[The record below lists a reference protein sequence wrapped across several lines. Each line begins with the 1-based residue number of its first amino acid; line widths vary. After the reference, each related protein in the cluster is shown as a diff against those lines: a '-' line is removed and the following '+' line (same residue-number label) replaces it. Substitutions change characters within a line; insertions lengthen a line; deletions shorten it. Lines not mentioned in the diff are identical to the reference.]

1 MFSYRQLVRSICSPG
16 EFNGFSCF
24 PEALVVFYTGK
35 PEKAL
40 SSRDSVVVKNLT
52 ARAGDTR
59 DAGLVRRSER
69 SSGAG
74 KSNPLQYFLPG
85 KFHGQRSLAG
95 YSPWGHKESDTT
107 EQARSIRGNRVNS
120 I

>member
-1 MFSYRQLVRSICSPG
+1 MVKNPSASARDAKDMRLILELGRSPG
-16 EFNGFSCF
+16 VGNG
-24 PEALVVFYTGK
+24 
-35 PEKAL
+35 
-40 SSRDSVVVKNLT
+40 
-52 ARAGDTR
+52 
-59 DAGLVRRSER
+59 
-69 SSGAG
+69 
-74 KSNPLQYFLPG
+74 NPLQYFLPG